1 LTDDHVPA
9 ANAALPGTTKAEDAA
24 RADELVPAGDA
35 VRADH
40 AAVRIRIDLS
50 YDGTGF
56 SGWAAQPGRR
66 TVEGVLSET
75 LGHVLRLPAAVRLT
89 VAGRTDTGVHARGQV
104 AQADVPEPAWT
115 TYGPVLLRR
124 LSRALPPDIRV
135 RAAARAPAGFDA
147 RFSALWRRYAYRICD
162 DPARADP
169 LRRHDTLWNQRPL
182 DLGAMNQA
190 AALLLG
196 EHDFAAF
203 CRKREG
209 ATTVRALRR
218 LEWQRHADGVAV
230 GCVVAD
236 AFCHNMV
243 RALVGALLPVGE
255 GSQPA
260 SWPSLVLTAAVRD
273 PRVRVVPPHGLSL
286 EEVRY
291 PDPAHLAARAAETRR
306 VRALTGLAGAP
317 VPRALDLARPGSR
330 RSGPP
335 GRLHVRAARSRFLPA
350 EGPQVPLRA
359 AKTPSRSPSHWLRG
373 WPRCSPTGRRR
384 RR

>member
-1 LTDDHVPA
+1 VLDDS
-9 ANAALPGTTKAEDAA
+9 
-24 RADELVPAGDA
+24 LVR
-35 VRADH
+35 VR
-40 AAVRIRIDLS
+40 VDLS
-50 YDGTGF
+50 YDGAGF

-75 LGHVLRLPAAVRLT
+75 LGHVLRLPAPVRLT
-89 VAGRTDTGVHARGQV
+89 VAGRTDSGVHARGQV
-104 AQADVPEPAWT
+104 AHADLPADAWAAHADAA
-115 TYGPVLLRR
+115 LRR
-124 LSRALPPDIRV
+124 LSRALPPDLRV
-135 RAAARAPAGFDA
+135 RSIAVAADGFDA

-169 LRRHDTLWNQRPL
+169 LRRHDTLWNPRPV
-182 DLGAMNQA
+182 DVDAMNEA

-218 LEWQRHADGVAV
+218 LEWARDVDDVAV

-255 GSQPA
+255 GSRPV
-260 SWPSLVLTAAVRD
+260 SWPAQVLAAAARD
-273 PRVRVVPPHGLSL
+273 PAVRVVPAHGLSL

-291 PDPAHLAARAAETRR
+291 PEPELLAARAALTRR
-306 VRALTGLAGAP
+306 VRDTGDA
-317 VPRALDLARPGSR
+317 
-330 RSGPP
+330 
-335 GRLHVRAARSRFLPA
+335 
-350 EGPQVPLRA
+350 
-359 AKTPSRSPSHWLRG
+359 
-373 WPRCSPTGRRR
+373 
-384 RR
+384 